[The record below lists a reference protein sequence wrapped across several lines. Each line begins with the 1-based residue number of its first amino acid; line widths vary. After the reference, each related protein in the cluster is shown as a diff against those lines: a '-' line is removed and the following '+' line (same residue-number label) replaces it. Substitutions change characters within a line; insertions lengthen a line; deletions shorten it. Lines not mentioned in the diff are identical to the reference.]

1 MAISKQTGDK
11 NTPPA
16 EKSEAL
22 AQLQNHPPIIHAG
35 SVKNKHAKKLKRGS
49 LNAMSY
55 KVNQKLQ
62 DVKANVEGRPVIISY
77 EEKPRKKPK
86 KKKKVNFMGFKI
98 DRKKFKKKMKKNG
111 IAPGFL

>member
-1 MAISKQTGDK
+1 MAVIKQSGDK
-11 NTPPA
+11 KTPA

-22 AQLQNHPPIIHAG
+22 TQLQTHPPIIHAG
-35 SVKNKHAKKLKRGS
+35 TVKNKRAKKLKRGR
-49 LNAMSY
+49 LNAMSF
-55 KVNQKLQ
+55 KVHQKCQ
-62 DVKANVEGRPVIISY
+62 DVQASVAGQPVIISY